1 MQFPDRLVT
10 MTFCDFLLTLRR
22 PADVIYF
29 RRTVFL
35 CFFGLPKLT
44 NVLCIVKHTKC
55 KQKRKSCVSDFM
67 STTI

>member
-1 MQFPDRLVT
+1 MQFLERLVT
-10 MTFCDFLLTLRR
+10 MNFCDFLLTLRR

-29 RRTVFL
+29 RRTVFF
-35 CFFGLPKLT
+35 CFFFGLPKLT
-44 NVLCIVKHTKC
+44 NIVKHTKC